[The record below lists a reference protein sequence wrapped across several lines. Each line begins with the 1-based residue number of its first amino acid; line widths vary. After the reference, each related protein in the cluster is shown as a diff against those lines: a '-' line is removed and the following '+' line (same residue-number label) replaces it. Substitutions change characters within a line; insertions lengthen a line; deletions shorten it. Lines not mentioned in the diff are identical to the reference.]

1 MHWVNVLEY
10 EYELSATTKFIT
22 FVYFFLRSFLS
33 CIHDTATRYH
43 TARQYYFAESNSNAA
58 LSYVKAVATLTDLGE
73 EVTEENAISFS
84 KGKTKLPAIGK
95 ATAQR
100 MLEFA
105 QTGTFAKLEEKRLA
119 HA

>member
-1 MHWVNVLEY
+1 MLEY

-43 TARQYYFAESNSNAA
+43 TARHDTARQYYFAESNSNAA